1 MKDRFHP
8 LSTIGFASY
17 ILLCSI
23 DRFFLPIPLA
33 VYLPC
38 MLCALAAVCA
48 GLWLAR
54 RNPQ

>member
-33 VYLPC
+33 VY
-38 MLCALAAVCA
+38 ALRSCGGMRGAVA
-48 GLWLAR
+48 GA
-54 RNPQ
+54 PKSPMIE